1 MARNNACCRRGLR
14 AARRQLGHAKQLL
27 DARAAIYPLP
37 TPVAFG
43 YIGCIVDKCSST
55 PAMDA
60 ITIQQTLLE
69 CGAARVVLA
78 NDAASRP
85 VVGVSVEA
93 ADSDGHPVFVQID
106 RVTML
111 ELERGTI
118 DLPTVLADRCAG
130 ITVGA

>member
-1 MARNNACCRRGLR
+1 
-14 AARRQLGHAKQLL
+14 
-27 DARAAIYPLP
+27 
-37 TPVAFG
+37 
-43 YIGCIVDKCSST
+43 
-55 PAMDA
+55 MDA

-78 NDAASRP
+78 NDADSRP
-85 VVGVSVEA
+85 VVGVSVDA
-93 ADSDGHPVFVQID
+93 ADPDGHALFVQID

-130 ITVGA
+130 ISVGA